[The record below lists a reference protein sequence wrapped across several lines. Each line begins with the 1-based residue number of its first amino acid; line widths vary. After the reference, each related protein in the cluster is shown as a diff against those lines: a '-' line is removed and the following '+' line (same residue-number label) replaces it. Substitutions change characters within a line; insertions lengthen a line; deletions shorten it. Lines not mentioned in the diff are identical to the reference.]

1 MLLANSAATRS
12 NTIALQPLANRPGRV
27 AMLCRL
33 LLVITLT
40 WAMQGESSL
49 AQEWPGEL
57 PTDITL
63 DHFTPTLTAVRAGYL
78 IDADSGTATANQTIL
93 TRFDPR
99 SGRSEILEVGPD
111 VEVPGDAQL
120 IDLSDLF
127 VLPGLVDT
135 HDHLALTYKR
145 IPENNVYY
153 FTSIMDST
161 AIRAI
166 QAFSNGFQKLASGFT
181 VVRDLGNNGNYAD
194 TAHRHSIEQGWV
206 PGPTII
212 NSGIIIG
219 AFGGQFHEI
228 PERAE
233 LIYPEYLDADT
244 NDEIVKAIRQNIHY
258 GAKIIKVCVD
268 CQKYAYTVE
277 QLRLFVDEAANA
289 GLRVSGHV
297 QTPEGARRAI
307 EAGLWSLDHGDALDD
322 DLHKLMAKKGIFR
335 AGTETPLTWYGGD
348 DESFAATV
356 AGLRNAFENDVK
368 ITFSTDADY
377 YVPGLH
383 RGEVTIDFLKT
394 WKAAEIPPPDIL
406 KAMTITGYEACEI
419 QGERGAIKKGLA
431 ADMIAVSRNPLED
444 IDALRDV
451 RFVMKDGQ
459 VFKRDGIVAPMEFFH
474 GGPKYGW
481 RVR

>member
-1 MLLANSAATRS
+1 MPYRILIVLIFA
-12 NTIALQPLANRPGRV
+12 
-27 AMLCRL
+27 
-33 LLVITLT
+33 
-40 WAMQGESSL
+40 WAMPVEFSL

-57 PTDITL
+57 PSDIIR
-63 DHFTPTLTAVRAGYL
+63 DHFTPTVTAVRAGYL
-78 IDADSGTATANQTIL
+78 IDAGSGTVTTDQLIL

-99 SGRSEILEVGPD
+99 TGRSEILDVGPD
-111 VEVPGDAQL
+111 VEIPGDARY

-145 IPENNVYY
+145 IPENDVYF

-194 TAHRHSIEQGWV
+194 TALRQAIEQGWV

-219 AFGGQFHEI
+219 AFGGQFDEI
-228 PERAE
+228 PERAD
-233 LIYPEYLDADT
+233 LVYLEYINADT
-244 NDEIVKAIRQNIHY
+244 SEEIVKAVRQNIHY

-268 CQKYAYTVE
+268 CQPYPYTVE
-277 QLRLFVDEAANA
+277 QLRLFVVEAANA
-289 GLRVSGHV
+289 GVKVSGHV
-297 QTPEGARRAI
+297 QTPEGACRAI
-307 EAGLWSLDHGDALDD
+307 ESGLWSLDHADALDD
-322 DLHKLMAKKGIFR
+322 ELHKLMAKKGIFR
-335 AGTETPLTWYGGD
+335 AGTETPLTWYRGD
-348 DESFAATV
+348 EQSFAATV
-356 AGLRNAFENDVK
+356 AGLQNAHENGVK

-377 YVPGLH
+377 YAPGLH
-383 RGEVTIDFLKT
+383 RGEVTIDFLMT
-394 WKAAEIPPPDIL
+394 WKAAEIPAADIL
-406 KAMTITGYEACEI
+406 RAMTITGYEACEL
-419 QGERGAIKKGLA
+419 QNERGAIKKGLV
-431 ADMIAVSRNPLED
+431 ADMIDVSRNPLED

-451 RFVMKDGQ
+451 QFVMKDGQ
-459 VFKRDGIVAPMEFFH
+459 IFKQDGIVMPMKFFH

-481 RVR
+481 RAH